1 MNRQAS
7 HLLSVAERVVSVA
20 VDLIKKSGIDDKTG
34 GIFYCQRLSS
44 GRFLL
49 MAGIGYN
56 EPKQVPARMAVA
68 QEKAYRVCLLG
79 DLRAFTT
86 SYDSRNPDLLR
97 WGGAV
102 GIGSHNGRGDLIL
115 SFSGLPELWDEAAML
130 VTAVRSHVMS
140 EDFVLAKISEERNPH
155 LRPLLAAAHWT
166 E

>member
-7 HLLSVAERVVSVA
+7 RLLSVAERVVWVA
-20 VDLIKKSGIDDKTG
+20 LDLIRMSGISDKTG

-44 GRFLL
+44 GKFLL
-49 MAGIGYN
+49 MAAIGYN

-79 DLRAFTT
+79 DLCDFTT

-102 GIGSHNGRGDLIL
+102 GIGSRNGRGDLIL

-130 VTAVRSHVMS
+130 VTAVRSHDMS
-140 EDFVLAKISEERNPH
+140 EDFVLAKISEERNPN